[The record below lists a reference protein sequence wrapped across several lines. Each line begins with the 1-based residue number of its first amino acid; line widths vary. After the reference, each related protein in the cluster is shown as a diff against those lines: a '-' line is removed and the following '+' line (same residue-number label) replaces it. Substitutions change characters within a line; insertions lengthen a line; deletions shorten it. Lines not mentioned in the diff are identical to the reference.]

1 MKDGVERLLN
11 FCAMNNFAVMNT
23 VSKQRKS
30 RLVTWISPNGRTK
43 NQIDYTLVPID
54 QKGLIKKCRVFN
66 SADINSDHS
75 LLMPKYTIFLPKV
88 KHYKRQ
94 LKIFGISKLKTE
106 PIFNTFKIQL
116 GRKFEPLI
124 NDISNQ
130 NVEGCYNKFKNGVN
144 EITKNVI
151 GYRRSKAIDVL
162 FEETKAL
169 CEKKRSLSKKAY

>member
-43 NQIDYTLVPID
+43 NQIDYILVPID

-66 SADINSDHS
+66 SVDINSDHS

-88 KHYKRQ
+88 KHYKRKY
-94 LKIFGISKLKTE
+94 LVS
-106 PIFNTFKIQL
+106 
-116 GRKFEPLI
+116 
-124 NDISNQ
+124 Q
-130 NVEGCYNKFKNGVN
+130 N
-144 EITKNVI
+144 
-151 GYRRSKAIDVL
+151 
-162 FEETKAL
+162 
-169 CEKKRSLSKKAY
+169 